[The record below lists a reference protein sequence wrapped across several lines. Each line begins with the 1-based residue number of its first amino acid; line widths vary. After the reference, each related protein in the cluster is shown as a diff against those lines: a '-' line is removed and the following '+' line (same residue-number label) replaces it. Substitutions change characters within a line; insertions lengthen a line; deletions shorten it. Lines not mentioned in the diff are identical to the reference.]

1 MAVAIA
7 YPPQVTEGVVTK
19 YVWAGLLAYGSAF
32 SRLPKDLHPQWLMRE
47 GLTDYSGVSAV
58 DFHHLPF

>member
-1 MAVAIA
+1 MAHKKTLSPLKQGKQGLMALAKA

-32 SRLPKDLHPQWLMRE
+32 SRLPKE
-47 GLTDYSGVSAV
+47 SSSVAC
-58 DFHHLPF
+58 